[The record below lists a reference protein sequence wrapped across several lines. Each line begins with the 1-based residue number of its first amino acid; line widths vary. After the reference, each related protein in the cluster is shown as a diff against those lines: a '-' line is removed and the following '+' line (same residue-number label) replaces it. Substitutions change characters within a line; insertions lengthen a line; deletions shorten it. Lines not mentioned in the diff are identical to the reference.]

1 MQKLYHLEYSLWITV
16 PRNSVLYS
24 FLLNFLY
31 PAKWKRWETIITDYS
46 TYIQLFFS
54 IDRFLEFLQ
63 VCIGLRSY
71 NVQTPVAVRPPTLSK
86 VESVRRWVT
95 SWKYQ
100 MLYAWICWLRN
111 NSSDLEIAEPSSN
124 SSKRIWKKNVIF
136 VYVQKDLG
144 KGMILPFLPPAVD

>member
-31 PAKWKRWETIITDYS
+31 PAKRKRWETIITDYS

-111 NSSDLEIAEPSSN
+111 NSSDLEIAEPSYETEYE
-124 SSKRIWKKNVIF
+124 KKMLYSFTFKKTLVKVWFYLFSLQLWIN
-136 VYVQKDLG
+136 
-144 KGMILPFLPPAVD
+144 